1 MKNHPDD
8 RSDNVE
14 KIQNNIDNTVQNME
28 AAKEMIAVTD
38 NDKTK
43 KNLKEKNKRRG
54 EALGLMK
61 AEIQDEA
68 KDDNKRRNN

>member
-14 KIQNNIDNTVQNME
+14 RIQNNIDNTMQNME
-28 AAKEMIAVTD
+28 AAREMIDRTD

-43 KNLKEKNKRRG
+43 KDLKDKNKRRG
-54 EALGLMK
+54 EALESMR

-68 KDDNKRRNN
+68 RDKKRQK

>member
-14 KIQNNIDNTVQNME
+14 KIQNNIDNTIQNME

-54 EALGLMK
+54 EALDSMK

-68 KDDNKRRNN
+68 QDKKRRK

>member
-8 RSDNVE
+8 RRDNVE
-14 KIQNNIDNTVQNME
+14 KIQNNIDNTLQNME
-28 AAKEMIAVTD
+28 AAREMIDRTD

-43 KNLKEKNKRRG
+43 KDLKEKNKRRG
-54 EALGLMK
+54 EALESMR

-68 KDDNKRRNN
+68 TDRKSCK

>member
-8 RSDNVE
+8 RRDNVE
-14 KIQNNIDNTVQNME
+14 KIQNNIDNTLQNIE
-28 AAKEMIAVTD
+28 AAKEMIAITD

-54 EALGLMK
+54 EALDSMK

-68 KDDNKRRNN
+68 RDRKGRRQ